1 MFNIKHTRLYV
12 IRHGQ
17 VVGHDEQRLNG
28 RTDVDLTPVGQ
39 AQMEAVAKD
48 LEGVEL
54 AAVYS
59 SDLKRARYGGE
70 ALVRSRDIE
79 LRVDPLFR
87 ELNFGQWEGLSLD
100 EVAKKYPGERER
112 RLGDILNYRTPGGET
127 FQELADRIKTGVSQ
141 ILSKHKD
148 SAVALVAHSGV
159 NRVILLQALGCGLHQ
174 IWRMEQDF
182 GCLNIVDY
190 FEDGYSMIKLVNA
203 PNKVQGA

>member
-1 MFNIKHTRLYV
+1 MNHTRLYI

-17 VVGHDEQRLNG
+17 VAGHDEQRLNG
-28 RTDVDLTPVGQ
+28 QTDVDLTRLGQ
-39 AQMEAVAKD
+39 AQMEAAAKD

-70 ALVRSRDIE
+70 ALVSSRDID
-79 LRVDPLFR
+79 LRVTLSLR

-100 EVAKKYPGERER
+100 EVEKKYPGERER
-112 RLGDILNYRTPGGET
+112 RFNDILNHRIPGGET
-127 FQELADRIKTGVSQ
+127 FQELSDRIKTGVNQ
-141 ILSKHKD
+141 ILTEHKG

-159 NRVILLQALGCGLHQ
+159 NRVIILQALGCGLHQ
-174 IWRMEQDF
+174 IWRMEQGF

-203 PNKVQGA
+203 PNKIQGA